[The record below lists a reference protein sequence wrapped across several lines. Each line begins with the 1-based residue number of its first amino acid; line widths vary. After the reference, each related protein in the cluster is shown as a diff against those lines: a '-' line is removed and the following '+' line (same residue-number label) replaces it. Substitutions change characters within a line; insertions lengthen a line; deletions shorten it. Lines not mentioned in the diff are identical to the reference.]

1 MRKIMSAALLSA
13 FVTAVALPVMAQT
26 AAPKGPA
33 DCKVNETWDA
43 VTKTCKVN

>member
-1 MRKIMSAALLSA
+1 MRKIVSAALLSA
-13 FVTAVALPVMAQT
+13 FVSVFALPAMAQT